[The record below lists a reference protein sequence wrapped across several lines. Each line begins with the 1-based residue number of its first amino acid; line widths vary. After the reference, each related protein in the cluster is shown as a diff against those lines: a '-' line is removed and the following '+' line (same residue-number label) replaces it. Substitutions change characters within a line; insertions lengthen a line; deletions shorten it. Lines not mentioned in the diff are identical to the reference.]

1 MKLKL
6 EPDCRKDR
14 SCRRARV
21 VPRPER
27 PPTLPPADTVDLGP
41 SHACMIKRR
50 AVRRAPA
57 HVAVDPDT
65 RPSATRV
72 DQQRRH
78 ARAEPPALLA
88 AASRPGVPTRAA
100 AARGLDADPIS
111 FK

>member
-1 MKLKL
+1 M
-6 EPDCRKDR
+6 
-14 SCRRARV
+14 ARMV
-21 VPRPER
+21 LVAC
-27 PPTLPPADTVDLGP
+27 PPLVTEFNGFPGNHITV